1 MEISYLSA
9 IIFSV
14 AAFGVFAFLA
24 FRGSRRAIMESGS
37 EAGVKDAR
45 SGTLC
50 HECLGASNLDKQRMA
65 ECSSA
70 CGLMPE

>member
-9 IIFSV
+9 IILLV
-14 AAFGVFAFLA
+14 VAFGVFAFLA
-24 FRGSRRAIMESGS
+24 FRASRRAITESGT
-37 EAGVKDAR
+37 EAGVSNAR
-45 SGTLC
+45 AGTLC
-50 HECLGASNLDKQRMA
+50 HECLGASNLDKHQMA